1 MFSSTA
7 SAAQIGVDAR
17 PVYVE
22 THVASGKDG
31 FGIVGLPDTAVR
43 EATHRVISAFATSGY
58 SFPKTRHVTVN
69 LAPASLPKSGPAF
82 DLPIALGILSAERLV
97 PPGVSDVVS
106 VGELALDGKVRMSRN
121 VLAAAR
127 VARRLGRPLLV
138 PRGGEDEALL
148 VDGIDVRVVDTL
160 VDAVAAALDPTR
172 NCEPSPRRD
181 VIAAGPDLSDV
192 KGQPIA
198 RRALEIAAAGGHHM
212 LLIGPPGAG
221 KSMLAKRLPSLLPP
235 LTPDERLQTASV
247 WAASSRYPRPEGR
260 PFRSPHHSASV
271 AALLGGG
278 SGLPEPGEVSLA
290 SGGVLFLDELGEF
303 PSHLL
308 DGLRQPLEDRVVTIA
323 RRGATVRYPST
334 GQVIAATNPC
344 PCGYRG
350 DRIKA
355 CVCADT
361 AVRKYRRKLSGPLL
375 DRFDI
380 SVAVGRPESF
390 DGGPEETSAE
400 VRERVVAARG
410 FAARRGTADH
420 WAAEA
425 SSALAKALADGVLTG
440 RGHDKV
446 RRVAR
451 TIADLASSETVVVD
465 HLLEAMSLRA
475 A

>member
-17 PVYVE
+17 PVHVE
-22 THVASGKDG
+22 THVASGKHG

-82 DLPIALGILSAERLV
+82 DLPIALGILAAERLV
-97 PPGVSDVVS
+97 PPGVTEVVS

-127 VARRLGRPLLV
+127 VARRLRRPLLV
-138 PRGGEDEALL
+138 PRGGEGEAHL
-148 VDGIDVRVVDTL
+148 VEGIDVRVVDTL

-172 NCEPSPRRD
+172 NCEPLPKREATD
-181 VIAAGPDLSDV
+181 DGPDLVDV

-235 LTPDERLQTASV
+235 LTPEERLQTASV
-247 WAASSRYPRPEGR
+247 WAASSRQPRPEGR

-355 CVCADT
+355 CVCPDT
-361 AVRKYRRKLSGPLL
+361 AVGKYRRKLSGPLL

-400 VRERVVAARG
+400 VRERVI
-410 FAARRGTADH
+410 AARRFAVRRGQADA
-420 WAAEA
+420 WNSEA

-451 TIADLASSETVVVD
+451 TIADLASSETVVID
-465 HLLEAMSLRA
+465 HVLEAMSLRA